1 MESGGDKNSIV
12 VKGYLYSQSGFFGSW
27 RKRWF
32 TLQVGSQTLLKYKTE
47 GALKLSGTLKLSKSV
62 SVLQG
67 EASLMHKGKELFPLH
82 LQSEK
87 GKKSMRT
94 FAAETEDSRDRKQN
108 E

>member
-47 GALKLSGTLKLSKSV
+47 RALKLSGTLKLSKSV

-67 EASLMHKGKELFPLH
+67 EASLMHKGKLFP
-82 LQSEK
+82 SPAVGK

-94 FAAETEDSRDRKQN
+94 FAAELKIQEMNGCMRSK
-108 E
+108 